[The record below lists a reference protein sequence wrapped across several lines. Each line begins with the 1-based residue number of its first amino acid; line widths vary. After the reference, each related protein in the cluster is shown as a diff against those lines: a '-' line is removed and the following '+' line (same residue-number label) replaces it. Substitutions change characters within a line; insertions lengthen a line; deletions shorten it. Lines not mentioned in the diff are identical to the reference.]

1 MIKKEQ
7 AAYISLKVQQI
18 WDVGAYVEFRFVSLT
33 KKTCN
38 SEVLQTRVKLKPSHS
53 HRIIFKEWKQGRK
66 AYITLPSFT
75 PLKWQEVQLYL
86 CLNVQMQNFYNGQ
99 KQECD
104 FWHFCPLLCH
114 VIIQGH
120 RNTHNMPLYY
130 TVDQSKNMD
139 GKHNNKMATLNY
151 PTRSWFFFCL
161 LRLGF
166 LRNDLITS
174 MTDPKLQ
181 TWR

>member
-1 MIKKEQ
+1 MKAGEKGVH
-7 AAYISLKVQQI
+7 Y
-18 WDVGAYVEFRFVSLT
+18 LT
-33 KKTCN
+33 KLHSTKMARGSVIPLSRCAN
-38 SEVLQTRVKLKPSHS
+38 AKLLQQLKNKSAIS
-53 HRIIFKEWKQGRK
+53 DTFI
-66 AYITLPSFT
+66 
-75 PLKWQEVQLYL
+75 
-86 CLNVQMQNFYNGQ
+86 
-99 KQECD
+99 
-104 FWHFCPLLCH
+104 PLLRH

-120 RNTHNMPLYY
+120 RITHNMPLYY

>member
-1 MIKKEQ
+1 MINKEQ

-38 SEVLQTRVKLKPSHS
+38 DEVLQTRVKLKPSHS
-53 HRIIFKEWKQGRK
+53 HRFIFKEWKQGRK

-86 CLNVQMQNFYNGQ
+86 CLNVQMQNFYNRQ

-104 FWHFCPLLCH
+104 FWHLLFH
-114 VIIQGH
+114 YYAMLSYKGI
-120 RNTHNMPLYY
+120 RTH
-130 TVDQSKNMD
+130 TICQCI
-139 GKHNNKMATLNY
+139 TL
-151 PTRSWFFFCL
+151 
-161 LRLGF
+161 
-166 LRNDLITS
+166 
-174 MTDPKLQ
+174 
-181 TWR
+181 